1 MMLLSIPE
9 QLKLLGKHL
18 SPTYVHSYKCIIGTL
33 IWIRCEENQNTFN
46 ATDDSLNLLLLIL
59 QLETPNLV
67 SECQNT
73 VEIVIFLSL
82 TL

>member
-18 SPTYVHSYKCIIGTL
+18 SPTYVDSYKCIIGTL

-46 ATDDSLNLLLLIL
+46 AADDSLNLLLLIF
-59 QLETPNLV
+59 QLEIPNLV
-67 SECQNT
+67 SECRNP
-73 VEIVIFLSL
+73 VEIVICSSL
-82 TL
+82 AL